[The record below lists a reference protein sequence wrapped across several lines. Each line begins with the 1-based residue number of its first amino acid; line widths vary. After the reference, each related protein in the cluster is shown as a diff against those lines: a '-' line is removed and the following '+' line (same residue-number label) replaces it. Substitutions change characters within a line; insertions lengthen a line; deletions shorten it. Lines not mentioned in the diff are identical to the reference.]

1 MTLLWFIIVIGI
13 IVFVHEFG
21 HFIVAKMCGVYVDTF
36 SLGFGPRIF
45 WFKIAETEY
54 RISAI
59 PLGGYVRMAGQ
70 VDVPEEYDK
79 ELAER
84 YKEVPSYRRYDK
96 QSVPKRMAIIVAGP
110 LMNLLFALPVAFLL
124 LFLGANEPLD
134 IDVTTIGNIIP
145 GSPAQISGLI
155 PGDKIL
161 AIAGYEVKAWQDVI
175 NQTRKRIG
183 TKTSITYD
191 RNGREIIA
199 EINPVLDEEKG
210 FMGIGVSRMMRAQIT
225 AIVSNSPAYKSKL
238 QLGDVVDRIIGIRT
252 TELSMEQLVKEVR
265 KHPNQKLLLGIKR
278 FLPIRYASQSN
289 TFTSTNIYITTKR
302 AGKIEHISIIPDSE
316 IIFCE
321 ESAPTNFQ
329 AKTGDEILLVNGRK
343 ISTEQ
348 LSEYIAN
355 LPKGKAILT
364 VERTTGRVTK
374 SKMSTNINVNIVDVG
389 QLGVIFTPAHQ
400 RIMYHMA
407 NAINESPKRAM
418 EKIDET
424 VQVLNMLI
432 QRKLGLNSLAGPV
445 GIARITGA
453 AARSGFD
460 VLLNIVLLITVNL
473 GILNLLPLP
482 VLDGGHLVLLAAEGI
497 YRKPLSSKFVLWYQ
511 KIGFFLL
518 IALMGYVLY
527 NDIVRWIIDSD
538 KIGLILGKLA
548 QLIGM

>member
-84 YKEVPSYRRYDK
+84 YKDVPSYRRYDK

-124 LFLGANEPLD
+124 LFIGANEPLD
-134 IDVTTIGNIIP
+134 IDATTIGNIIP

-155 PGDKIL
+155 PGDKIME
-161 AIAGYEVKAWQDVI
+161 IAGYEVKTWQDVI

-183 TKTSITYD
+183 TKTSITYN

-199 EINPVLDEEKG
+199 EINPALDEEKG
-210 FMGIGVSRMMRAQIT
+210 FMGIGVSRMMRAQVTDIQ
-225 AIVSNSPAYKSKL
+225 SNSPAYKSKL
-238 QLGDVVDRIIGIRT
+238 QIGDVVDRVIGIRT
-252 TELSMEQLVKEVR
+252 TELSMEQLINEVR
-265 KHPNQKLLLGIKR
+265 EHPNQKLLLGIKR
-278 FLPIRYASQSN
+278 FPPSRYASQSN
-289 TFTSTNIYITTKR
+289 TFTSTNIFITTKR
-302 AGKIEHISIIPDSE
+302 AGKIEHISILPYSE
-316 IIFCE
+316 IIVCDD
-321 ESAPTNFQ
+321 SAPTNFQ
-329 AKTGDEILLVNGRK
+329 AKTGDEILLINGRK
-343 ISTEQ
+343 VNTEK

-364 VERTTGRVTK
+364 VERITGRVTK
-374 SKMSTNINVNIVDVG
+374 SKISTNINVNIIDVG
-389 QLGVIFTPAHQ
+389 QLGVVFIPAHQ
-400 RIMYHMA
+400 RIIYHTA
-407 NAINESPKRAM
+407 NAINEAPKRAM
-418 EKIDET
+418 EKVDET
-424 VQVLNMLI
+424 IQVLSMLI

-460 VLLNIVLLITVNL
+460 VLLSIVLLITVNL

-497 YRKPLSSKFVLWYQ
+497 YRKPLSIKFVLWYQ

>member
-45 WFKIAETEY
+45 WYTIGETEY

-84 YKEVPSYRRYDK
+84 YKDVPTYRRYDK

-110 LMNLLFALPVAFLL
+110 FMNLLFALPVAFML
-124 LFLGANEPLD
+124 LFIGANEPLD
-134 IDVTTIGNIIP
+134 IDATTIGNIIP
-145 GSPAQISGLI
+145 DSPAQISGLI
-155 PGDKIL
+155 PGDKVL
-161 AIAGYEVKAWQDVI
+161 AIAGYEVKTWRDFI

-183 TKTSITYD
+183 TKTSITYE

-199 EINPVLDEEKG
+199 EINPELDEEKG
-210 FMGIGVSRMMRAQIT
+210 FMGIGVSRMARAQIISIT
-225 AIVSNSPAYKSKL
+225 SNSPAYKSKF

-252 TELSMEQLVKEVR
+252 TELSMEQLIKEVR
-265 KHPNQKLLLGIKR
+265 KHPNQKLLLGVKR
-278 FLPIRYASQSN
+278 FPPFRYASQSN
-289 TFTSTNIYITTKR
+289 TFTSTNIFVMTKR
-302 AGKIEHISIIPDSE
+302 AGKIEHISILPYSE
-316 IIFCE
+316 MIICE
-321 ESAPTNFQ
+321 DSAPTNFQ
-329 AKTGDEILLVNGRK
+329 AKTGDEILLINGRK
-343 ISTEQ
+343 VDTEKI
-348 LSEYIAN
+348 SEYIAN

-364 VERTTGRVTK
+364 VERITGRITK
-374 SKMSTNINVNIVDVG
+374 SKISTNINVNIVDVG
-389 QLGVIFTPAHQ
+389 QLGVVFAPAHQ
-400 RIMYHMA
+400 RILYHTA
-407 NAINESPKRAM
+407 NAINEAPKRAM
-418 EKIDET
+418 EKVDET
-424 VQVLNMLI
+424 IQVLSMLF

-460 VLLNIVLLITVNL
+460 VLLNIILLITVNL

-497 YRKPLSSKFVLWYQ
+497 YRKPLSIKFVLWYQ

-518 IALMGYVLY
+518 ISLMAYVLY